1 MTTPAGA
8 SADGTS
14 LARTPAG
21 SAGSSFRGD
30 PAFRP
35 GPPSAA
41 AGEPVIEVTALRKT
55 YRAGRR
61 RKVTTVQAV
70 RGVDFTVRRGEIFG
84 FLGPNGAGKTTT
96 LRMLATLIRPDGG
109 QATIA
114 GADLLRAPGL
124 VRERIGFVAQTSGTY
139 DRATAL
145 QELIL
150 QARMYGMAKGQ
161 ASERAAAVT
170 SAFQLSDYANRQVV
184 TYSGGQRRRL
194 DIALGV
200 IHSPQIIFLDEPTAG
215 LDPPS
220 RARLWEEVRRLR
232 GEGMTIFLTTHYLDE
247 ADALCDRVS
256 IIDAGLIVAEGTP
269 ADLKREISGEVVL
282 VDLTPPGAAGV
293 ADPAVTAAASRV
305 LGELDFVHGCEVSDG
320 TLRLHVDV
328 GAAAIPLI
336 MHALIDCGIEPG
348 AIETRRPSLDD
359 VFLAKTGRS
368 LEE

>member
-1 MTTPAGA
+1 
-8 SADGTS
+8 
-14 LARTPAG
+14 
-21 SAGSSFRGD
+21 
-30 PAFRP
+30 
-35 GPPSAA
+35 
-41 AGEPVIEVTALRKT
+41 VIEATGLCKT

-61 RKVTTVQAV
+61 RRVTTVQAV
-70 RGVDFTVRRGEIFG
+70 RGVDFTIRRGEIFG

-96 LRMLATLIRPDGG
+96 LRMLATLIRPGGG
-109 QATIA
+109 QAMIA
-114 GADLLRAPGL
+114 GADLLRSPGL
-124 VRERIGFVAQTSGTY
+124 VRQRIGFVAQSSGTY
-139 DRATAL
+139 DRATAH
-145 QELIL
+145 QELVL
-150 QARMYGMAKGQ
+150 QAKMYGMAKDQ
-161 ASERAAAVT
+161 ASERAASVAA
-170 SAFQLSDYANRQVV
+170 AFQLSEFANRQVV

-200 IHSPQIIFLDEPTAG
+200 MHAPQIIFLDEPTAG

-247 ADALCDRVS
+247 ADVLCDRVS

-269 ADLKREISGEVVL
+269 ADLKREISGEVVV
-282 VDLTPPGAAGV
+282 VDLTPPGTAGV
-293 ADPAVTAAASRV
+293 PDPAVTTEASRV
-305 LGELDFVHGCEVSDG
+305 LTGQRFVHGCEMSEG

-328 GAAAIPLI
+328 GATAIPEIISVL
-336 MHALIDCGIEPG
+336 LDSGIRPG